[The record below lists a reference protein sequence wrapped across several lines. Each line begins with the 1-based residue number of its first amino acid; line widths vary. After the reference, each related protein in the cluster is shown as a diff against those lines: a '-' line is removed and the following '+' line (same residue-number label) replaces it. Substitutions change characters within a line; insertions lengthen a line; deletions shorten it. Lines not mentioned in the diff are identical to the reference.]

1 MINQS
6 NDHDKLLA
14 ATAEVL
20 RERRNELDLSQEE
33 LSSRS
38 GLHRTYISDIELGKR
53 NISLLNLARLAGALG
68 LTASELLQKAQ
79 ERSKILLANAANAA
93 AAAQSQAASV
103 SVPSTP
109 VSPVAVGFIPSST
122 ATVVQTAS
130 HTAAT
135 CPEPALESTPSASK
149 LYE

>member
-1 MINQS
+1 MINHT

-68 LTASELLQKAQ
+68 LSASELLQKAQ
-79 ERSKILLANAANAA
+79 ERAVVLLANANTASAP
-93 AAAQSQAASV
+93 STAASMSSLPPAS
-103 SVPSTP
+103 SVGPFFS
-109 VSPVAVGFIPSST
+109 
-122 ATVVQTAS
+122 
-130 HTAAT
+130 
-135 CPEPALESTPSASK
+135 E
-149 LYE
+149 